1 MTEPW
6 LDKRGLARHLS
17 CSVKSIERAQVAGM
31 PHAIIFGRIKFRA
44 SEAEAWL
51 EEHGYLERPG
61 AATTITPRIEG
72 QLDVYEVLEATKPKR
87 AGGA

>member
-6 LDKRGLARHLS
+6 LDKRGLACHLS
-17 CSVKSIERAQVAGM
+17 CSVRSVERAEAAGM

-51 EEHGYLERPG
+51 EEHGRLERSAP
-61 AATTITPRIEG
+61 ATTIPGRIEG
-72 QLDVYEVLEATKPKR
+72 QLDVYEVLEATKSKR
-87 AGGA
+87 AGDA